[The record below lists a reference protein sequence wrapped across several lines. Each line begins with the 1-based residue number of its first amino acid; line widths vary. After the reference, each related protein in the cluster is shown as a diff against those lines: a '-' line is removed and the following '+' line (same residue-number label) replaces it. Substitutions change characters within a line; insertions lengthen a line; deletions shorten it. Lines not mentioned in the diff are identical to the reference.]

1 MSATRTT
8 FAAKLLALMVV
19 TSWSSLA
26 QVEKHPEEVKIGQT
40 VAEVHALLGMPDLTV
55 TLMSDHVTERWTI
68 SPSNIIHVRFD
79 DGKVG
84 WIDRPPNPHPPEQPS
99 QQNSEQ
105 TQIRDLQRQIDELR
119 KQLALGTPQVAPLA
133 PTTFSKFVAVPIQVT
148 PTPMSE
154 PKTLV
159 IAGLPSPAAVQSV
172 QLGQTLAEV
181 HALLGTPTAHSEQ
194 LAASHPEQW
203 AASHTETWD
212 ISRHDALSVRFD
224 GGKVAWTKHFDP
236 NPWQHDTTTNVT
248 GSGETGS
255 PSKGPSRWS
264 RFGAAMEKVGNVAL
278 GVGVQYT
285 LSQVCPDVYRKP
297 MIFMTANDLQW
308 LQACN
313 ANGYMLFGL
322 YVYTGP
328 R

>member
-1 MSATRTT
+1 GSTGSTGYSLWPKWCGASIGGMSATRTT

-99 QQNSEQ
+99 QQSSEQ

-119 KQLALGTPQVAPLA
+119 KQLA
-133 PTTFSKFVAVPIQVT
+133 
-148 PTPMSE
+148 
-154 PKTLV
+154 
-159 IAGLPSPAAVQSV
+159 
-172 QLGQTLAEV
+172 
-181 HALLGTPTAHSEQ
+181 LGTPTAHSEQ

-236 NPWQHDTTTNVT
+236 TPWQHDTTTNVT

-278 GVGVQYT
+278 GVGVQYS
-285 LSQVCPDVYRKP
+285 LSQVCPDVYRSEERRVGKE
-297 MIFMTANDLQW
+297 
-308 LQACN
+308 C
-313 ANGYMLFGL
+313 
-322 YVYTGP
+322 